1 VASYRSDPKDPLPE
15 HLGPLPRTGPRA
27 FGRTY
32 DRLHVVLEPSFVPG
46 AAKAPMLITLRSAS
60 TAPESL
66 VRAVPP
72 TAIYVLAAVTS
83 VVGVGG
89 GDLWRLAA
97 LPLAAAYHVVKQR
110 LGRNPTLTLL
120 VGEDDTVES
129 RTDDGRRTSLE
140 RFDRVVDAECANDE
154 RGSPSHVALSTSK
167 SAFQPTIDPRARG
180 LVVDDATLTA
190 LVFFVRL
197 ALGKEPFPLRA
208 RVPGAPLHRLASLS
222 STTAAP
228 MRRCPHRRDTLTK
241 VAGPLDLERCGVC
254 RGALLPAHQAQDLVE
269 NRLHLTKPD
278 LDDLAALFGGAATE
292 CVACGGRARPVRLRG
307 VYVEL
312 CRQCGAIWLD
322 EGEETAF
329 LSLYGEGAYD
339 DGAR

>member
-1 VASYRSDPKDPLPE
+1 MATWRTDPKDPLPE
-15 HLGPLPRTGPRA
+15 KLGTLQRTGPRA
-27 FGRTY
+27 YGRAY

-46 AAKAPMLITLRSAS
+46 AHKAPMLITLRSAS
-60 TAPESL
+60 TTPESL

-72 TAIYVLAAVTS
+72 TAVYVLAAITS

-110 LGRNPTLTLL
+110 LGRNPSVTLL
-120 VGEDDTVES
+120 VGEDDTVEA

-140 RFDRVVDAECANDE
+140 RFEQVIDAECADDE
-154 RGSPSHVALSTSK
+154 QGAPRHVALSTSK
-167 SAFQPTIDPRARG
+167 GAWKPTIDPRAHG
-180 LVVDDATLTA
+180 LIVDDATLTA
-190 LVFFVRL
+190 LAFFVRL

-208 RVPGAPLHRLASLS
+208 RAPSAPTHKLS
-222 STTAAP
+222 ATSTTAEP
-228 MRRCPHRRDTLTK
+228 VRRCPHRRDTLTK

-254 RGALLPAHQAQDLVE
+254 RGALLPSHQAQDLVE

-278 LDDLAALFGGAATE
+278 LDDLAALFGGVATA

-322 EGEETAF
+322 EGEERAF
-329 LSLYGEGAYD
+329 LSLYGEGMYD